1 MKKIAQAFWNEP
13 VLVALVVNGV
23 VSALAAE
30 GLISGWIAVV
40 TIAATA
46 PILRHFT
53 SPAPKRV

>member
-1 MKKIAQAFWNEP
+1 MKRIAQAFWTEP
-13 VLVALVVNGV
+13 VLVALVINGV

-53 SPAPKRV
+53 SPASKRG

>member
-13 VLVALVVNGV
+13 VLVALVINGIV
-23 VSALAAE
+23 TALGAE

-40 TIAATA
+40 TLAATA

-53 SPAPKRV
+53 SPADKRV